1 MAVVVGLAGR
11 PVPLQG
17 EFDISGR
24 EHQSVESL
32 VEAVTSALRGSG
44 EERRNVVLAA
54 LAEVSARYLEG
65 SGVSSRVAP
74 GKRKHRA

>member
-1 MAVVVGLAGR
+1 MAVVVGLTGR

-17 EFDISGR
+17 EFDVSGG

-32 VEAVTSALRGSG
+32 VEAVDSALRGSG

-54 LAEVSARYLEG
+54 LAEVSARYLED
-65 SGVSSRVAP
+65 SGVSSAAAS
-74 GKRKHRA
+74 GKKKHRA

>member
-11 PVPLQG
+11 LVPLQG

-54 LAEVSARYLEG
+54 LAEGECTL
-65 SGVSSRVAP
+65 SGR
-74 GKRKHRA
+74 